1 MFGPI
6 DGGLS
11 NGANSPISTG
21 ATQGP
26 TQSGSSGG
34 VGDVRFGAV
43 NLGGLSG
50 SNMALIVIS
59 LVFGYWVSKR

>member
-6 DGGLS
+6 GGGLS
-11 NGANSPISTG
+11 NGANSPISSG

-34 VGDVRFGAV
+34 VGDVRMGAV

-50 SNMALIVIS
+50 SNITLIVIAVVVGY
-59 LVFGYWVSKR
+59 LVMKR

>member
-6 DGGLS
+6 GGGLT
-11 NGANSPISTG
+11 NGAGSPISSG

-34 VGDVRFGAV
+34 VGDVRMGTV

-50 SNMALIVIS
+50 SNMTLIVVA
-59 LVFGYWVSKR
+59 LVIGYLVLKR

>member
-6 DGGLS
+6 GGGLT
-11 NGANSPISTG
+11 NGQGSPISSG

-34 VGDVRFGAV
+34 VGDVRLGNV

-50 SNMALIVIS
+50 TNITLIVTA
-59 LVFGYWVSKR
+59 LVAGYWMMN

>member
-6 DGGLS
+6 GGGLS
-11 NGANSPISTG
+11 NGANSPISSG

-34 VGDVRFGAV
+34 VGDVRMGTV

-50 SNMALIVIS
+50 SNITLIVIAVVVGY
-59 LVFGYWVSKR
+59 LVMKR

>member
-6 DGGLS
+6 GGGLS
-11 NGANSPISTG
+11 NGANSPISSG

-34 VGDVRFGAV
+34 IGDVRMGTV

-50 SNMALIVIS
+50 TNLTLIAIALV
-59 LVFGYWVSKR
+59 VGYAVVNR

>member
-6 DGGLS
+6 GGGLS
-11 NGANSPISTG
+11 NGANSPISSG

-34 VGDVRFGAV
+34 VGDVRMGTV

-50 SNMALIVIS
+50 SNMTLIVVA
-59 LVFGYWVSKR
+59 LVIGYLVLKR